1 MTAATLLKRDFVR
14 RCFPTKFLKKYTYFE
29 ENLQTAASD
38 KMINLENCSIRKLA
52 FERMNGKSILS
63 DNSKLMQEF
72 VDFFRKK

>member
-14 RCFPTKFLKKYTYFE
+14 RCFPTKLKKKNTYFE

-52 FERMNGKSILS
+52 FERMNGKSISS